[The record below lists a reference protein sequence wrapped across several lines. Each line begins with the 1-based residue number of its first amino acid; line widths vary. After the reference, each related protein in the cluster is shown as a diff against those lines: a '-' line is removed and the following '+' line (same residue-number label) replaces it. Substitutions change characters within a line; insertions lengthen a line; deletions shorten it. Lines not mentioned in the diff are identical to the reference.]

1 MAGEPRTWIPE
12 TASFYASRR
21 MGERSGYGAKPALLI
36 VDMSRAFCDP
46 AHPVGSDMTE
56 TLENIAV
63 LLERT
68 RRKGVPTV
76 YTTIAYHRNG
86 EDAGT
91 WALKLPT
98 LKTLLVED
106 PMTEIHPR
114 IAPLKSEHVLVKKY
128 ASSFFMTP
136 LLSLLNSTRVDSVL
150 LVGCST
156 SGCIRAT
163 AIDSVSY
170 GFRTVVPRECVA
182 DRAAGPHEANLF
194 DIDAK
199 YADVAPLDEVLDYV
213 SSL

>member
-1 MAGEPRTWIPE
+1 MAGEPSAWIPE
-12 TASFYASRR
+12 TASFYAGRQ
-21 MGERSGYGAKPALLI
+21 MGERSGYGARPAVLV

-46 AHPVGSDMTE
+46 EHPVGSDMTE
-56 TLENIAV
+56 TLENIAA
-63 LLERT
+63 LLEAT
-68 RRKGVPTV
+68 RRKDVPTV

-91 WALKLPT
+91 WARKLPT
-98 LKTLLVED
+98 LKTLLLGD

-114 IAPLKSEHVLVKKY
+114 IAPLESEHVLVKKY

-136 LLSLLNSTRVDSVL
+136 LLSLLNSRRVDSVL
-150 LVGCST
+150 LTGCST

-182 DRAAGPHEANLF
+182 DRAPGPHEANLF
-194 DIDAK
+194 DIDTK
-199 YADVAPLDEVLDYV
+199 YADVAPLEEVLDYV
-213 SSL
+213 SNL

>member
-1 MAGEPRTWIPE
+1 MAGEPSAWIPE
-12 TASFYASRR
+12 TASFYASRQ
-21 MGERSGYGAKPALLI
+21 MGARSGFGDRPAVLV

-46 AHPVGSDMTE
+46 KHPVGSDMTE
-56 TLENIAV
+56 TLENVAA
-63 LLERT
+63 LLEAT

-76 YTTIAYHRNG
+76 YTTIAYHPGG
-86 EDAGT
+86 EDAGV

-98 LKTLLVED
+98 LKTLLVGD

-114 IAPLKSEHVLVKKY
+114 IAPLESELVLVKKH
-128 ASSFFMTP
+128 ASSFLMTP
-136 LLSLLNSTRVDSVL
+136 LLSLLNAQRVDSIL
-150 LVGCST
+150 LTGCST

-194 DIDAK
+194 DIDSK
-199 YADVAPLDEVLDYV
+199 YADVVPLEEVLDYV